1 MVIESQCDIMWLSE
15 CSSRDGVGEHNGKKC
30 SRRQV
35 CREGLSD
42 HLVVDLNRT
51 VGFLLFF
58 IIILIKTLT
67 ILNYLIAVAKGGTL
81 LAPSLAQN
89 SMVFPLWGVFQVH
102 E

>member
-51 VGFLLFF
+51 VIF
-58 IIILIKTLT
+58 IIIIFILIKTLT
-67 ILNYLIAVAKGGTL
+67 ILNYLTAVAKGGTL